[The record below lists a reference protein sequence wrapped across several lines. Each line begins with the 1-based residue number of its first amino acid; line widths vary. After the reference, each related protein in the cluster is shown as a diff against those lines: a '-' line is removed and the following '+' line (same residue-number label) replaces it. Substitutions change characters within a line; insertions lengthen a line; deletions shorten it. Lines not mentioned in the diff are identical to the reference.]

1 MEIITKTFSETSP
14 CDTGCAM
21 RSHCKSNSDSC
32 AQLRKWETTEKID
45 IELSRVPEQLQTAK
59 DIRKKRSYTHA
70 HQDPKLIARQ
80 MKIKHWIA
88 AMNQQQ
94 LTVVG
99 KLVGADVEELIEK
112 RSPAASLTQIFMG
125 RMHKRAVLKY
135 LHEQGIAQ
143 KVAA

>member
-1 MEIITKTFSETSP
+1 MDITTKIASENPP
-14 CDTGCAM
+14 CDKACAM
-21 RSHCKSNSDSC
+21 RSHCHSKNDSC
-32 AQLRKWETTEKID
+32 AQFKEWERTQKID
-45 IELSRVPEQLQTAK
+45 IEKSRVPKQLETVK
-59 DIRKKRSYTHA
+59 DIRKKRVYKHA

-80 MKIKHWIA
+80 MKIKHWLG

-94 LTVVG
+94 LVTVG
-99 KLVGADVEELIEK
+99 KLVGMDTESLIEK
-112 RSPAASLTQIFMG
+112 RSPAAGLTQIFMG